1 MNVAK
6 QCKHSIVS
14 NAGSPSGESQPAAS
28 AINSFRKIDR
38 YRRRADDG
46 VERLGLQP
54 VRVFAAAV
62 LMVSCSCMTGSAQVS
77 EPPSVPSLENRGST
91 TGALSNANGQ
101 YWQEYDLRAYTQQ
114 LKNVDQPQQAI
125 VDWILRETGTDVWF
139 RQPMGLLNADRSTL
153 RVYHTKEMHTVVQ
166 RVYEQF
172 VNGTLEPQIFGLRV
186 ITINNPNWRT
196 RAMPWMNSVNVNS
209 AGVDAWLM
217 SKENTAIVLAM
228 LRGRSDFK
236 ELQSIDIVTY
246 NGQSHMFEQMRSR
259 NYIKDY
265 QKTER
270 GWPPY
275 MPVSTDIR
283 EGYGIELS
291 PLLDRKMETVDLV
304 LKSSID
310 QVEKLRSVN
319 LDLPMP
325 SGETYTTQIQV
336 PQVVSWR
343 LHERF
348 RWPVDSTLMLSC
360 GVIAAPGGKANN
372 TLLGQSSSSLG
383 LDRLIPGNN
392 AERADALLLIEYKGR
407 ASSQLGQTPTAVQAA
422 NPMSRGRY

>member
-1 MNVAK
+1 
-6 QCKHSIVS
+6 
-14 NAGSPSGESQPAAS
+14 
-28 AINSFRKIDR
+28 
-38 YRRRADDG
+38 
-46 VERLGLQP
+46 
-54 VRVFAAAV
+54 
-62 LMVSCSCMTGSAQVS
+62 MTGSAQVS